1 MDGSYSLMAQVN
13 RAFDRAAEHTE
24 HPATLLKQIKSCN
37 SVYHMTFPIKR
48 DDGSIEVIQAWRAE
62 HSHHRL
68 PTKGGIRYS
77 MAVSED
83 EVMGLAAM
91 MSYKC
96 ALVDAPFGGAKGGIR
111 VSRHQ
116 YSEAELERIT
126 RRYTFE
132 LVKKNFIGPGVDVP
146 APDFGSGPREMAWIV
161 DTYRSLHEGE
171 LNPVACVTGKPV
183 TQGGIRGRVEATG
196 RGVFF
201 GVREACDVGED
212 MKALGLSRGLEGK
225 TVAVQGLGNVGY
237 HAAKFIQEGGGVLVA
252 LSEYEGGIH
261 NPKGLD
267 IEAVVAHRAET
278 GSILDFP
285 GATNLAMPAAVLEA
299 ECDILVP
306 AALEQQVTDENKEKV
321 KAKIIA
327 EAANGPLTADADAYL
342 DDRGALI
349 IPGTYLNAGG
359 VTVSYFEWV
368 KNLSHLRFGRMQ
380 KRFEERAFG
389 RLLSA
394 IELSTGRRFSE
405 QEARDFTQGA
415 TEEDLVNSGMEE
427 TMVTAYH
434 TVREAKKRL
443 GTGVDLRTAAF
454 AYAIDKIAIA
464 YSELGIF
471 P

>member
-1 MDGSYSLMAQVN
+1 MARSYSLMAQVN
-13 RAFDRAAEHTE
+13 QNFDRAAAHTD
-24 HPATLLKQIKSCN
+24 HPPALLKQIKACN

-111 VSRHQ
+111 VSRYR
-116 YSEAELERIT
+116 YSDTELERIT

-146 APDFGSGPREMAWIV
+146 APDFGTGPREMAWIV

-237 HAAKFIQEGGGVLVA
+237 HAAKFIQEGGGVIVA
-252 LSEYEGGIH
+252 LSEYEGAIQ

-267 IEAVVAHRAET
+267 VDAVMAHRMET
-278 GSILDFP
+278 GSILDFT
-285 GATNLAMPAAVLEA
+285 GATNLAKTTDVLETD
-299 ECDILVP
+299 CDILVP
-306 AALEQQVTDENKEKV
+306 AALERQVTEENMERV

-327 EAANGPLTADADAYL
+327 EAANGPLTAEADAYL
-342 DDRGALI
+342 YDRGALI

-368 KNLSHLRFGRMQ
+368 KNLSHVRVGRMQ
-380 KRFEERAFG
+380 KRFEEHAFG

-394 IELSTGRRFSE
+394 IEQSTGRRFSDE
-405 QEARDFTQGA
+405 ESRDFTKGA
-415 TEEDLVNSGMEE
+415 TEEDLVNCGMEE

-434 TVREAKKRL
+434 TMREAQKRL
-443 GTGVDLRTAAF
+443 GKDVDLRTGAF
-454 AYAIDKIAIA
+454 ATAIDKIAIA